1 MGSRT
6 VQHYSNLYGN
16 NDVFL
21 NAGFT
26 DAITNQANINNDNYE
41 GLYVFK
47 TPPPSTTPNVME
59 KIMKNK
65 EVLGIGGII
74 QHMEFSVEI
83 INGIPGVTSP
93 GYFEAQFYS
102 R

>member
-1 MGSRT
+1 M
-6 VQHYSNLYGN
+6 V
-16 NDVFL
+16 
-21 NAGFT
+21 
-26 DAITNQANINNDNYE
+26 
-41 GLYVFK
+41 
-47 TPPPSTTPNVME
+47 

-74 QHMEFSVEI
+74 QHMVYSLKL

-93 GYFEAQFYS
+93 GYFEANDS